1 MEDNTIKQER
11 KVIQTKGARVK
22 YELEF
27 FLSIQEA
34 VLDGWRIAETNLRDD
49 TSLRNFR
56 GNIGKVVLYK
66 DALGAP
72 ESPVESKEPL
82 EVQPPSEESA
92 EAPAAPE
99 ELSEVPVVETP
110 EEDKQP
116 EGPSPLEEL
125 NGLSKKVELYAFAEK
140 HGFTVPEDVTKA
152 ASIKKFLKGEL
163 AE

>member
-34 VLDGWRIAETNLRDD
+34 VLGGWRVAETNLRDD
-49 TSLRNFR
+49 SSLRNFR

-66 DALGAP
+66 GALGAP

-82 EVQPPSEESA
+82 EVQPPSEEPA

-99 ELSEVPVVETP
+99 ELSEAPVAETP
-110 EEDKQP
+110 EDDRP
-116 EGPSPLEEL
+116 EGTSPSEEL

-140 HGFTVPEDVTKA
+140 HGFTVPEDVTKPA
-152 ASIKKFLKGEL
+152 AIKKFLKGKL

>member
-34 VLDGWRIAETNLRDD
+34 VLEGWRVAETNLRDD
-49 TSLRNFR
+49 SSLRNFR

-82 EVQPPSEESA
+82 EVQPPLEESA

-99 ELSEVPVVETP
+99 ELSEAST
-110 EEDKQP
+110 EDTTID
-116 EGPSPLEEL
+116 EL
-125 NGLSKKVELYAFAEK
+125 KGLSKKVELYAFAEK
-140 HGFTVPEDVTKA
+140 HGFTVPEDVTKPA
-152 ASIKKFLKGEL
+152 AIKKFLKGKL

>member
-34 VLDGWRIAETNLRDD
+34 VLEGWRVAETNLRDD
-49 TSLRNFR
+49 SSLRNFR

-72 ESPVESKEPL
+72 EGPVESKEPL
-82 EVQPPSEESA
+82 EVQPPLEESA

-99 ELSEVPVVETP
+99 ELSEAPT
-110 EEDKQP
+110 EDTTID
-116 EGPSPLEEL
+116 EL
-125 NGLSKKVELYAFAEK
+125 KGLSKKVELYAFAEK
-140 HGFTVPEDVTKA
+140 HGFTVPEDVTKPA
-152 ASIKKFLKGEL
+152 AIKKFLKGKL

>member
-34 VLDGWRIAETNLRDD
+34 VLEGWRVAETNLRDD
-49 TSLRNFR
+49 SSLRNFR

-66 DALGAP
+66 GALGAP

-82 EVQPPSEESA
+82 EVQPPSEEPA

-99 ELSEVPVVETP
+99 ELSEAST
-110 EEDKQP
+110 EDTTID
-116 EGPSPLEEL
+116 EL
-125 NGLSKKVELYAFAEK
+125 KGLSKKVELYAFAEK
-140 HGFTVPEDVTKA
+140 HGFTVPEDVTKPA
-152 ASIKKFLKGEL
+152 AIKKFLKGKL